1 MESEGVIEVAA
12 LGRPFQLGMLYDCR
26 KDALVPGITLWNEE
40 KLKLSIRSHDQIN
53 TDFKVTASDSIEV
66 KSNLLNIEGSM
77 KLSLLGGLI
86 NVTGAAKYL
95 NDTKKSFIQKRLTL
109 HYHSTTRFEQLSMNH
124 LASENIAHHEVF
136 DHDTATHVV
145 TAVRYGAE
153 ACFVFDR
160 EVSLDENKTTVEG
173 EVKAVFDKLKII
185 TADVGAN
192 LNMNEVQK
200 NAVQKFS
207 VTFYGDF
214 QLPSNPTSFEDALK
228 VYAELPKLLGE
239 NKDQVVP
246 LRVWL
251 YPLSKLNSRALKL
264 LKEISSDLISDIE
277 SALESL
283 NTTEMKCSD
292 LLKDSPASALT
303 SFQNKILQMKQN
315 CNKYKLSL
323 MKKLGSLL
331 PQIRGDKI
339 EDTALIDLLKDH
351 HESPFRESE
360 LAEWLKAREEES
372 EIIKTLLRQLI
383 DSGAKVENNL
393 RAILMDLDVENVVSY
408 TFTSLDWSDVLLPK
422 QLTYLRSSTM
432 RNDTDSKKETS
443 WLTPAIHK
451 TMRRNLEM
459 FKSLI
464 DSKDRKPAKFI
475 VSSKQMEDHPGSCIL
490 LYEGGCVE
498 AVCLTPP
505 SQPARPITA
514 EVKGDSVVIVIPSSC
529 PATEELKLLYKI
541 NQEKI
546 WTSQPVLKDQNT
558 VTLTDLRPGTEYEIK
573 CAAVGKLNYT
583 TESDVIRVKT
593 EGRNQPVVFSME
605 SVGVNVIEV
614 AALGRPFQLG
624 MLYDCRKDA
633 LVPGITLWNEEKLKQ
648 SIQSRP
654 QINLKLTDFKVTASD
669 SIEEKSNLLNIEASM
684 KLSLLGGLINV
695 TGAAK
700 YINDIK
706 KSFIQ
711 QRLTLRFHS
720 TTRFEE
726 LSMNHLASEN
736 IAHHEVF
743 DHDTATHVVTAV
755 LYGADACFV
764 FDREVSSDE
773 NKTTVEGEV
782 KAVYEKLKVITVDV
796 KANLDMNDFQKNA
809 VQKFSV
815 TFYGDFQLPSNPTSF
830 EDALKVY
837 AELPKLLGGNRD
849 LVVPLRVWLYPLSKL
864 NSRAS
869 KLLKEISIDLISD
882 IESALE
888 SLNTTEMK
896 CSDLLKDSP
905 ASALTSFQ
913 NKILQM
919 KQNCNKYKLSL
930 MKKLGSM
937 LPQIRGDKIEDSA
950 LIDLLKDHHESPF
963 RESELEEWIKMREK
977 ESAIIKT
984 LLRQLIDS
992 GARVKDNLETNL
1004 VDVDVENVV
1013 SYTFTSLDWSD
1024 VLLPKQITYLEPST
1038 MRNKNDPDSK
1048 KETSWLT
1055 DAIHKTMRSNLE
1067 MFKSLI
1073 DLKDRKPAKFI
1084 VSLKQMEDH
1093 PGSCILLYEGGCVE
1107 AVCFTPPSQP
1117 ARPITAEVKGDSVVI
1132 VMPSSCPATEEL
1144 KLLYKINQE
1153 KIWTSQPVLKDQH
1166 TVTLTDLRP
1175 GTEYEIKCAA
1185 VGKLNYTTESDVIR
1199 VKTEGRIRP
1208 FMGYCVLNCDGESS
1222 FLNALLQTLYMT
1234 KEYREHVMRLNT
1246 GDGSTE
1252 DKLIKELKVLF
1263 ERLGKGQ
1270 GPVSTQS
1277 TQDTVHKTF
1286 AYVWFQ
1292 ILRDEDDY
1300 PAECLWKILQVTRS
1314 SEIFM
1319 CDGNLDTP
1327 CYSCRTLSIT
1337 GIISVTFEEFQDV
1350 EDSLQIREGHI
1361 QQFCSDCNKPLG
1373 TKHEINSQKI
1383 LIVRLRRFKEGT
1395 VEKNELEVIIRPH
1408 LKISSHEFE
1417 LYAII
1422 NYYGSKQSGHYNVDI
1437 KCENQQWFR
1446 FDEIQVCE
1454 SFLNNLSQ
1462 RNENFVY
1469 RSSSAYMLFYRP
1481 NKHIKRLSQKNLEFV
1496 VEHKPINKCSR
1507 VNRS

>member
-1 MESEGVIEVAA
+1 MSPLNLKMKVTTSCCTTLTGCSHLFSSSATVDEVFNMESEGVIEVAA

-53 TDFKVTASDSIEV
+53 TDFKVTASDSIEE
-66 KSNLLNIEGSM
+66 KSNLLNIEASM

-86 NVTGAAKYL
+86 SVTGAAKYL
-95 NDTKKSFIQKRLTL
+95 NDTKKSFIQQRLTL
-109 HYHSTTRFEQLSMNH
+109 HYHSTTRFDALSMNH

-145 TAVRYGAE
+145 TAVLYGAD

-160 EVSLDENKTTVEG
+160 EVSSDEDKTTVEG
-173 EVKAVFDKLKII
+173 EVKAAYEKLKII
-185 TADVGAN
+185 TVDVDAN
-192 LNMNEVQK
+192 LNMNDVQK

-228 VYAELPKLLGE
+228 VYAELPKLLGG
-239 NKDQVVP
+239 NRDLVVP
-246 LRVWL
+246 QRVWL
-251 YPLSKLNSRALKL
+251 YPLSKLNSRASKL
-264 LKEISSDLISDIE
+264 LKEISIDLINDIE

-283 NTTEMKCSD
+283 NTTEMKCCD

-303 SFQNKILQMKQN
+303 SFHDKILQMKQN

-339 EDTALIDLLKDH
+339 EDSALIDLLKDH

-393 RAILMDLDVENVVSY
+393 RAILMDLDVKNVVSY

-432 RNDTDSKKETS
+432 RNKNDTDSKKETS

-451 TMRRNLEM
+451 TMRSNLEM

-475 VSSKQMEDHPGSCIL
+475 VSSLQMKDHPGSCIL

-498 AVCLTPP
+498 AVCFSPP
-505 SQPARPITA
+505 SRPARPITA
-514 EVKGDSVVIVIPSSC
+514 EVKGDSVVINVKPSTC

-541 NQEKI
+541 KQEKI
-546 WTSQPVLKDQNT
+546 WTSQLVLKDQNT

-593 EGRNQPVVFSME
+593 EGR
-605 SVGVNVIEV
+605 
-614 AALGRPFQLG
+614 
-624 MLYDCRKDA
+624 
-633 LVPGITLWNEEKLKQ
+633 
-648 SIQSRP
+648 
-654 QINLKLTDFKVTASD
+654 
-669 SIEEKSNLLNIEASM
+669 
-684 KLSLLGGLINV
+684 
-695 TGAAK
+695 
-700 YINDIK
+700 
-706 KSFIQ
+706 
-711 QRLTLRFHS
+711 
-720 TTRFEE
+720 
-726 LSMNHLASEN
+726 
-736 IAHHEVF
+736 
-743 DHDTATHVVTAV
+743 
-755 LYGADACFV
+755 
-764 FDREVSSDE
+764 
-773 NKTTVEGEV
+773 
-782 KAVYEKLKVITVDV
+782 
-796 KANLDMNDFQKNA
+796 
-809 VQKFSV
+809 
-815 TFYGDFQLPSNPTSF
+815 
-830 EDALKVY
+830 
-837 AELPKLLGGNRD
+837 
-849 LVVPLRVWLYPLSKL
+849 
-864 NSRAS
+864 
-869 KLLKEISIDLISD
+869 
-882 IESALE
+882 
-888 SLNTTEMK
+888 
-896 CSDLLKDSP
+896 
-905 ASALTSFQ
+905 
-913 NKILQM
+913 
-919 KQNCNKYKLSL
+919 
-930 MKKLGSM
+930 
-937 LPQIRGDKIEDSA
+937 
-950 LIDLLKDHHESPF
+950 
-963 RESELEEWIKMREK
+963 
-977 ESAIIKT
+977 
-984 LLRQLIDS
+984 
-992 GARVKDNLETNL
+992 
-1004 VDVDVENVV
+1004 
-1013 SYTFTSLDWSD
+1013 
-1024 VLLPKQITYLEPST
+1024 
-1038 MRNKNDPDSK
+1038 
-1048 KETSWLT
+1048 
-1055 DAIHKTMRSNLE
+1055 
-1067 MFKSLI
+1067 
-1073 DLKDRKPAKFI
+1073 
-1084 VSLKQMEDH
+1084 
-1093 PGSCILLYEGGCVE
+1093 
-1107 AVCFTPPSQP
+1107 
-1117 ARPITAEVKGDSVVI
+1117 
-1132 VMPSSCPATEEL
+1132 
-1144 KLLYKINQE
+1144 
-1153 KIWTSQPVLKDQH
+1153 
-1166 TVTLTDLRP
+1166 
-1175 GTEYEIKCAA
+1175 
-1185 VGKLNYTTESDVIR
+1185 
-1199 VKTEGRIRP
+1199 IRP
-1208 FMGYCVLNCDGESS
+1208 SMGYCVLNRDEESS

-1234 KEYREHVMRLNT
+1234 KEYRDHVMRLNT
-1246 GDGSTE
+1246 GGGSTE
-1252 DKLIKELKVLF
+1252 DKFIKELKVLF
-1263 ERLGKGQ
+1263 ETLGKGQ

-1319 CDGNLDTP
+1319 CDGNLDTS

-1350 EDSLQIREGHI
+1350 EDALQIRKGFI
-1361 QQFCSDCNKPLG
+1361 QQFCSDCNKPLR
-1373 TKHEINSQKI
+1373 TKHKIHSQKI

-1437 KCENQQWFR
+1437 KCENEQWYR

-1481 NKHIKRLSQKNLEFV
+1481 NN
-1496 VEHKPINKCSR
+1496 N
-1507 VNRS
+1507 